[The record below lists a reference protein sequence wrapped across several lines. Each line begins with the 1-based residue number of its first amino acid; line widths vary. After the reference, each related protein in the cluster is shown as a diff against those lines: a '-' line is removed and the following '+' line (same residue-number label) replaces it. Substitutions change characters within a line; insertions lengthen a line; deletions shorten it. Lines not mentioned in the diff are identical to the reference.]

1 VGRCVELP
9 AMALKGRP
17 CGWSAAQRRQ
27 YAGGGK
33 LLAQAAAPAT
43 AVAPAGARVQWTGQ
57 ARTPRAGPCRLPLT
71 MPMSSFVARS
81 CSVRCV
87 PRKSNICCKHA
98 ARSCHATVPH
108 TSRHARARMRPPLG
122 WHTPAPHSKRLDL
135 RLGTRQRVSRTLNH
149 EVALQHGG
157 WRQRVC
163 GQPP

>member
-1 VGRCVELP
+1 MGRCVELP

-17 CGWSAAQRRQ
+17 CGGSAAQRRQ

-33 LLAQAAAPAT
+33 LLAQAAAPTT

-122 WHTPAPHSKRLDL
+122 WHTPAPHSKASVSPYLDFTKA
-135 RLGTRQRVSRTLNH
+135 GFTLII
-149 EVALQHGG
+149 
-157 WRQRVC
+157 
-163 GQPP
+163 